1 MNPSWIFDPVPP
13 SGAKKGGLAN
23 AQVFDPTVDSLIR
36 ESLQNARD
44 QRAGNEP
51 VRVRIAL
58 KELTGPTLSAFLE
71 AMSWDELQPHVKAAA
86 ESAGITIS
94 ARLREGLGQI
104 DSGTFRTLLIEDRG
118 TVGLTGGENEEHC
131 NFNALCRHELVTSA
145 SRRES
150 GGSFGIGKSMLW
162 RFSGLSTVL
171 FGSWLSETSDMAEQM
186 RFFGRAL
193 LTSHSTGPDEW
204 DGSGWY
210 GTPESTGSN
219 LPRAISVLGD
229 AAGALSNSMLV
240 GRETGK
246 SGTSILI
253 LGFDDPNLE
262 EEDTIEDVCETI
274 LRSARRWFWPAMIRG
289 EMGVLVE
296 GWRDDEQA
304 FSRDV
309 DPTSPELQP
318 FVETQAGEPSET
330 GKLQEPGDIIERELK
345 LRVPAQRHRPGEID
359 NPKSEFEA
367 PVRLRVRLSENSDA
381 EDLNRIALQRG
392 SGMVIQYRSPGLGT
406 NLDLDFHAVLEAGLA
421 RGKTPADQAA
431 EEFLRAAEPAGHDE
445 WRANTERIAAEYM
458 RGSQKALRELF
469 KEIDR
474 VLRDLT
480 GEEKIESDEGPE
492 ALRRLF
498 PLPGVGDI
506 GPQITQRLSAAGAQL
521 DGDRWSFSGTY
532 ASKQSDSDWSFR
544 VQLSLD
550 QEAGSSRPQQIG
562 ISQLSVDGGEA
573 SGPDDAG
580 SFLVKVPK
588 GRSTVDFAGAS
599 DALKELPPDGAR
611 RVRLR
616 LDVQGVDEG
625 QGYEPC
631 RVLSVS
637 HLRRLLGVALPKR
650 PSRRRGRRA
659 PRVDAERSR

>member
-1 MNPSWIFDPVPP
+1 MINPSWIFDPVPP

-23 AQVFDPTVDSLIR
+23 AQVFDPTVNSLIR

-44 QRAGNEP
+44 QRAGNDP

-58 KELTGPTLSAFLE
+58 KELTGASLSAFLE
-71 AMSWDELQPHVKAAA
+71 AISWDELRPHVEAAA

-94 ARLREGLGQI
+94 ARLREGLKQI
-104 DSGTFRTLLIEDRG
+104 ESGTFRTLLIEDRG
-118 TVGLTGGENEEHC
+118 TVGLTGGENEEQC

-171 FGSWLSETSDMAEQM
+171 FGSWLSETEEMPEQM

-193 LTSHSTGPDEW
+193 LTSHTTNGSEW

-210 GTPESTGSN
+210 GTPERTSAGLS
-219 LPRAISVLGD
+219 RAISVLGD
-229 AAGALSNSMLV
+229 PASELNNSMLIGRNV
-240 GRETGK
+240 GA

-262 EEDTIEDVCETI
+262 EEDTIEEVCEVI

-289 EMGVLVE
+289 EMKVLVE

-318 FVETQAGEPSET
+318 FVEAQADDLSEN
-330 GKLQEPGDIIERELK
+330 GRLEEPGDVIERELK

-359 NPKSEFEA
+359 DPKPEFEA
-367 PVRLRVRLSENSDA
+367 PVRLRLRLAESGDT

-392 SGMVIQYRSPGLGT
+392 SGMVIQYRPPAPGA
-406 NLDLDFHAVLEAGLA
+406 NLDLDFHGVLEAGLA
-421 RGKTPADQAA
+421 RGQTAEDQAA

-445 WRANTERIAAEYM
+445 WRSNTERIAAEYT
-458 RGSQKALRELF
+458 RGSQKALRDLF
-469 KEIDR
+469 KEIDK

-498 PLPGVGDI
+498 PLPGVGDSE
-506 GPQITQRLSAAGAQL
+506 PKMTQRLSAAVARL
-521 DGDRWSFSGTY
+521 EEDRWSFSGTF

-550 QEAGSSRPQQIG
+550 QEAGSTRPQQVEID
-562 ISQLSVDGGEA
+562 QLSVEGAKA

-580 SFLVKVPK
+580 AFLVKVPK
-588 GRSTVDFAGAS
+588 GLAAVDFSGES
-599 DALKELPPDGAR
+599 VVLKELPPDGAR

-616 LDVQGVDEG
+616 LDVQGIDEG
-625 QGYEPC
+625 
-631 RVLSVS
+631 
-637 HLRRLLGVALPKR
+637 
-650 PSRRRGRRA
+650 
-659 PRVDAERSR
+659 VDS

>member
-44 QRAGNEP
+44 QRAGGDP

-58 KELTGPTLSAFLE
+58 KELTGASLTPFLE
-71 AMSWDELQPHVKAAA
+71 AMSWQELQPHVEAAA

-94 ARLREGLGQI
+94 ARLREGLKQI
-104 DSGTFRTLLIEDRG
+104 ESGAFRVLLIEDRG
-118 TVGLTGGENEEHC
+118 TVGLTGGENEEQC

-171 FGSWLSETSDMAEQM
+171 FGSWLSQTDEMPEQM

-193 LTSHSTGPDEW
+193 LTSHATGSGEW

-210 GTPESTGSN
+210 GTPESTGAGLS
-219 LPRAISVLGD
+219 RAVSVLGET
-229 AAGALSNSMLV
+229 AGELSDSMLI
-240 GRETGK
+240 GREPGE

-262 EEDTIEDVCETI
+262 DEDTIEDVCDVI
-274 LRSARRWFWPAMIRG
+274 LRSARRWFWPAMIHG
-289 EMGVLVE
+289 EMKVLVE
-296 GWRDDEQA
+296 GWRDDELV

-318 FVETQAGEPSET
+318 FVEAQADELSEN
-330 GKLQEPGDIIERELK
+330 GKLEEPGDVIERELK
-345 LRVPAQRHRPGEID
+345 LLVPAQRHRPGEID
-359 NPKSEFEA
+359 DPKPAFEA
-367 PVRLRVRLSENSDA
+367 PVRLRLRLAESGDA
-381 EDLNRIALQRG
+381 ADLNRIALQRS
-392 SGMVIQYRSPGLGT
+392 SGMVIQYRTPGPGA
-406 NLDLDFHAVLEAGLA
+406 NLDLDFHGVLEAGLA
-421 RGKTPADQAA
+421 RGETPADQAA

-445 WRANTERIAAEYM
+445 WRSNTERIAAEYT
-458 RGSQKALRELF
+458 RGSQKALRDLF
-469 KEIDR
+469 KELDR

-480 GEEKIESDEGPE
+480 GEEKIESDEGPD

-498 PLPGVGDI
+498 PLPGVGDAE
-506 GPQITQRLSAAGAQL
+506 PKVTQRLSAAVARL
-521 DGDRWSFSGTY
+521 EEDSWTFSGTF
-532 ASKQSDSDWSFR
+532 ASKQDDSDWSFR

-550 QEAGSSRPQQIG
+550 QESGSSRPQQVQIVRLDVEG
-562 ISQLSVDGGEA
+562 AEA
-573 SGPDDAG
+573 DGPDEAG
-580 SFLVKVPK
+580 AFLVKVPK
-588 GRSTVDFAGAS
+588 GQTSVDFSGES
-599 DALKELPPDGAR
+599 VALEELPPDGAR
-611 RVRLR
+611 RIRLR
-616 LDVQGVDEG
+616 LDVQGIDEG
-625 QGYEPC
+625 AG
-631 RVLSVS
+631 S
-637 HLRRLLGVALPKR
+637 
-650 PSRRRGRRA
+650 
-659 PRVDAERSR
+659 

>member
-1 MNPSWIFDPVPP
+1 MIKPSWIFDPVPP

-44 QRAGNEP
+44 QRAGDDP

-58 KELTGPTLSAFLE
+58 KELTGASLSAFLE
-71 AMSWDELQPHVKAAA
+71 AMSWDDLRPHVEAAA

-94 ARLREGLGQI
+94 ARLREGLKQI
-104 DSGTFRTLLIEDRG
+104 GSGTFRVLLIEDRG
-118 TVGLTGGENEEHC
+118 TVGLTGGENDEHC

-171 FGSWLSETSDMAEQM
+171 FGSWLSEIPGMSEQM

-193 LTSHSTGPDEW
+193 LTSHSAGAGEW

-210 GTPESTGSN
+210 GTPETSGGG

-229 AAGALSNSMLV
+229 EAAELNDSMLV
-240 GRETGK
+240 GREAGE

-253 LGFDDPNLE
+253 LGFDDPTLE
-262 EEDTIEDVCETI
+262 EEDTIEEVCEVI

-318 FVETQAGEPSET
+318 FVEAQAGEPNEN
-330 GKLQEPGDIIERELK
+330 GRLEEPGDIIERELK
-345 LRVPAQRHRPGEID
+345 LKVPAQRHRPGEID
-359 NPKSEFEA
+359 DPKASFEA
-367 PVRLRVRLSENSDA
+367 PVRLRIRLAESGDT
-381 EDLNRIALQRG
+381 EDLNQIALQRG
-392 SGMVIQYRSPGLGT
+392 SGMVIQYRPAAPGT
-406 NLDLDFHAVLEAGLA
+406 NLDLDFHGVLEAGLA
-421 RGKTPADQAA
+421 RGDTPADQAA

-445 WRANTERIAAEYM
+445 WRPTTERIKAEYM
-458 RGSQKALRELF
+458 RGSQKALRDLF
-469 KEIDR
+469 KQIDK

-480 GEEKIESDEGPE
+480 GEEKIESDEGPD

-498 PLPGVGDI
+498 PLPGIGDSE
-506 GPQITQRLSAAGAQL
+506 PQMTQRLSAAGAQL
-521 DGDRWSFSGTY
+521 EGDRWSFSGTF
-532 ASKQSDSDWSFR
+532 ASKQAGSDWAFR

-550 QEAGSSRPQQIG
+550 QEAGSSRPQHVEIDR
-562 ISQLSVDGGEA
+562 LSVEGAEA

-580 SFLVKVPK
+580 AFLIKVPK
-588 GRSTVDFAGAS
+588 GRVAVDFSGES
-599 DALKELPPDGAR
+599 VALKELPPDGAR

-616 LDVQGVDEG
+616 LDVQGVDDG
-625 QGYEPC
+625 
-631 RVLSVS
+631 
-637 HLRRLLGVALPKR
+637 LG
-650 PSRRRGRRA
+650 S
-659 PRVDAERSR
+659 